1 MREITVT
8 GEYGGMR
15 LDRFVSKTCDVP
27 KSAVQRLI
35 RTGKVKRNGKKTS
48 AEARVAPDDVI
59 LVYAEDAQP
68 RAVAFTQLPAPQI
81 AYEDELILAAVKP
94 PALATQPFASP
105 GQDCLTERV
114 KYYLKDEIMKYDGA
128 FAPGAVGRLDTNTSG
143 LVLFAKTPAAAA
155 ALSALSRSGKIT
167 KKYYVLVRGE
177 FAQKEKS
184 THWAV
189 KDAAINKMSVFD
201 EKAPG
206 RLEMTTVYEPLVTKG
221 GVTLLSALLIT
232 GRTHQIRA
240 QLAHMG
246 FPVAGDMKYGDAA
259 FNASLQAKSGLT
271 RQFLHCAQV
280 SFPAWY
286 SAGTIRLISLPDG
299 DLAACAEKFVICIPQ
314 MK

>member
-1 MREITVT
+1 
-8 GEYGGMR
+8 
-15 LDRFVSKTCDVP
+15 
-27 KSAVQRLI
+27 
-35 RTGKVKRNGKKTS
+35 
-48 AEARVAPDDVI
+48 
-59 LVYAEDAQP
+59 
-68 RAVAFTQLPAPQI
+68 
-81 AYEDELILAAVKP
+81 
-94 PALATQPFASP
+94 
-105 GQDCLTERV
+105 
-114 KYYLKDEIMKYDGA
+114 MKYDGA

-259 FNASLQAKSGLT
+259 SM
-271 RQFLHCAQV
+271 RPC
-280 SFPAWY
+280 
-286 SAGTIRLISLPDG
+286 RRR
-299 DLAACAEKFVICIPQ
+299 AA
-314 MK
+314 